1 VEQALRRRPIRIAMN
16 CLGTP
21 DLATAFVVVADCAVA
36 SKKIQVIKT
45 A

>member
-1 VEQALRRRPIRIAMN
+1 VEQALRRPIRIAMYFL
-16 CLGTP
+16 CTP

-36 SKKIQVIKT
+36 SQKIQVIKT